1 MKKNS
6 LIRRGCAVGLCALT
20 LTGTLALGAMAA
32 SPSQVT
38 AQLSPQITV
47 EVDGVARTFYNVNG
61 QEVQPIAYG
70 GTTYLPIRAMGELM
84 DKNVNWD
91 QSTLTVS
98 LSGTRTAPDASGT
111 PDADA
116 ASRSV
121 QVQLRP
127 DFTVLVDGVERTF
140 TDANGKTVYPLLYD
154 GSVYLPI
161 RAMGELMGKSVGW
174 EQATL
179 TATLTA
185 PSGSLVTDAD
195 SFQNT
200 GSSQTGSS
208 QTGSAQTGSVTAET
222 AKANAL
228 AHAGLAQSQVTFTKC
243 KLDREN
249 GVQVYDVE
257 FYTAAGAKYEYEI
270 KADGGAVV
278 SMDYDAPWAAQ
289 SGGTLIGT
297 EKAKSFALAKVPGA
311 DSSAVLRVELDRD
324 DGVQLYEVKIRF
336 DGVEHEL
343 DIDGYTGAVRAW
355 QFEPTGW

>member
-84 DKNVNWD
+84 
-91 QSTLTVS
+91 
-98 LSGTRTAPDASGT
+98 
-111 PDADA
+111 
-116 ASRSV
+116 
-121 QVQLRP
+121 
-127 DFTVLVDGVERTF
+127 
-140 TDANGKTVYPLLYD
+140 
-154 GSVYLPI
+154 
-161 RAMGELMGKSVGW
+161 GKSVGW
-174 EQATL
+174 DQATL

-228 AHAGLAQSQVTFTKC
+228 AHAGLAQGQVTFTQC

>member
-161 RAMGELMGKSVGW
+161 RAMRELMGKSVGW

-195 SFQNT
+195 SFQN
-200 GSSQTGSS
+200 TGSS

-243 KLDREN
+243 KLDRDN
-249 GVQVYDVE
+249 AVPVYDVE
-257 FYTAAGAKYEYEI
+257 FPAAAGANSAYLSD
-270 KADGGAVV
+270 ADGGAVV